1 MKPVRRGAV
10 AVLCG
15 LLLGG
20 CASAEDEQSAS
31 LQLPAVP
38 LSDSSYDTPATASE
52 LIRESYVVARG
63 HFVGGPVVV
72 TRSQD
77 EELPSELV
85 VWEFVP
91 DEVYRDVRADNAP
104 ARVAEEQRGSILV
117 GAGVIVV
124 GDMRGDQPVDEFL
137 RSFPAADTLNSFPV
151 DRPVYLFLSPGGM
164 PRDSVDRDPDL
175 AHVMT
180 LAGTAQCYLV
190 EDLSRP
196 CGYVADIPGG
206 EPAAVLEEGSFVAS
220 GLTVEAIEGS
230 ASVREVVSAGGGEGI
245 DPTIDVD
252 AYIPLPPEGGE
263 G

>member
-1 MKPVRRGAV
+1 MKPVRRSAV
-10 AVLCG
+10 AVLCV

-20 CASAEDEQSAS
+20 CASAEDEQTAS
-31 LQLPAVP
+31 PELPAVS
-38 LSDSSYDTPATASE
+38 LVDASYDTPATASE

-63 HFVGGPVVV
+63 RFVGGPVVV
-72 TRSQD
+72 ERSPD
-77 EELPSELV
+77 PELPSALV

-91 DEVYRDVRADNAP
+91 DEVYRDVRVDDAP
-104 ARVAEEQRGSILV
+104 ARVAEERRGSILL

-151 DRPVYLFLSPGGM
+151 DRPVYVFLSPGGM
-164 PRDSVDRDPDL
+164 PRDAVERDPDL

-190 EDLSRP
+190 DDLSRS
-196 CGYVADIPGG
+196 CGFVADTPGG
-206 EPAAVLEEGSFVAS
+206 DPGAVLEAVNLVPS
-220 GLTVEAIEGS
+220 GLTRDAIEG
-230 ASVREVVSAGGGEGI
+230 AGSVHEVVSSGLEATDPVI
-245 DPTIDVD
+245 DTA
-252 AYIPLPPEGGE
+252 AYTALPPEGGE